1 MPTAISPTLV
11 RGQATAPRS
20 TDTPMKFSHVPAL
33 DGIRAIA
40 VLLVFFA
47 HCGLDKVIPGGNGV
61 TIFFFLSG
69 YLITSLLVSEHQ
81 STGTVSIKDFYLR
94 RIYRILPPLYA
105 SMAFAFF
112 LSLAVGTYVY
122 LEGEAVLAQAAM
134 VSNYFFFTEGASLRI
149 PLWSLAVEEHYY
161 IFFPFIFLVLVRR
174 ITYRQMAMIFLALC
188 VAALLLRYYYALFTP
203 LAHYT
208 YFWSHT
214 RYDSIL
220 FGCILA
226 LWNNPVLEK
235 SAWRPHWPA
244 AAAALLVM
252 LACIAIRDP
261 LFRDTLRYSI
271 QGASL
276 IVLFSFAVSSS
287 GLVSRTLSNSYL
299 RLIGKYSYSI
309 YLLHLPIIK
318 SLRTLFPAITVP
330 VVVLVAGA
338 LSFALSALMYRYVES
353 YFSALRRKLHD
364 ENGDGAHTAKRA

>member
-11 RGQATAPRS
+11 RGQAIASRS
-20 TDTPMKFSHVPAL
+20 TDTPTKFGHVPAL

-69 YLITSLLVSEHQ
+69 YLITSLLVVEHKN
-81 STGTVSIKDFYLR
+81 TGTVSIKNFYLR
-94 RIYRILPPLYA
+94 RIYRILPPLYV
-105 SMAFAFF
+105 SMSFAFL
-112 LSLAVGTYVY
+112 LSLAVGTNVY
-122 LEGEAVLAQAAM
+122 LEGKAVLAQAAM
-134 VSNYFFFTEGASLRI
+134 ISNYFFFTEGAALRI

-161 IFFPFIFLVLVRR
+161 IFFPFIFLLFIRQ
-174 ITYRQMAMIFLALC
+174 ITYRHMAMVFLALC

-203 LAHYT
+203 LAPYT

-226 LWNNPVLEK
+226 LWNNPVLDE

-244 AAAALLVM
+244 AVAALLIM
-252 LACIAIRDP
+252 FACIAIRNQ
-261 LFRDTLRYSI
+261 LFRDTLRYSL

-276 IVLFSFAVSSS
+276 YVLFSFAVSSS
-287 GLVSRTLSNSYL
+287 GLVSKVLSNSYL
-299 RLIGKYSYSI
+299 KLIGKYSYSI
-309 YLLHLPIIK
+309 YLIHLPIIK
-318 SLRTLFPAITVP
+318 SLRASFPGITVP
-330 VVVLVAGA
+330 IVVLVAGA
-338 LSFALSALMYRYVES
+338 LSLALSALMYRYVES

-364 ENGDGAHTAKRA
+364 ENGEGAHPARRA